1 MQPVPYIFP
10 RPASRPSGFCA
21 TAQAL
26 HEPCTSIR
34 CRIREAQHSTGRGTA
49 KRGRLGEGVVQASQ
63 PAEQLR
69 GEREREPFAW
79 FPAPDTDTT
88 SPPSISATPARTFLG
103 RRFFHESSRVE
114 SARPPH
120 SSKKSCPRKGNA
132 RAVSS
137 TVGWVGCIA
146 VPSGTISHDLH
157 RTVMRPALFPGVI
170 ASTDIWRRAD
180 SLGGRCRVS
189 FAVLVSSKARARVD
203 TG

>member
-34 CRIREAQHSTGRGTA
+34 CRIRGATLDGEGDSQ
-49 KRGRLGEGVVQASQ
+49 RGRLGEGVVQASQ

-79 FPAPDTDTT
+79 FPAPDTATT

-103 RRFFHESSRVE
+103 CRFFHESSRRAPITFE
-114 SARPPH
+114 Q
-120 SSKKSCPRKGNA
+120 KSCPRKGNA

-170 ASTDIWRRAD
+170 ASTRYMAASR
-180 SLGGRCRVS
+180 LVGEMPRFFRCV
-189 FAVLVSSKARARVD
+189 
-203 TG
+203 G